1 MDKKLGIIVP
11 YRDRFE
17 HLQSFKKVI
26 IPYLNERGI
35 DFELIVVEQ
44 DDGKAFNRGKLLN
57 VGFIYAKKLKC
68 DYIVLHDVDMLPED
82 VDYSYSD
89 VPLQMAT
96 NFTGE
101 TNRIVFDEYF
111 GGVTMFPI
119 EMFEHING
127 YSNDYWGWGY
137 EDTDLLHRCK
147 INGIPLDTKQIEMKG
162 GNTASLKF
170 NGVDA
175 YVRGKNFF
183 DKEKSFTIFISFH
196 PEELICDS
204 EKSDDKYSVF
214 SIPGY
219 DFTITYNSF
228 SRYTAEI
235 FDSGR
240 NIVYQY
246 TNIKPNYRTNVAVTI
261 NPYENKI
268 KFYQDGDWISEE
280 SFGRLYDYTK
290 QKYFYLGA
298 GDPYRNRDK
307 NFFRGLISTFAV
319 YDKELPYSEIR
330 EISDNVYFG
339 LTQSFGR
346 YTSDHNLILYYD
358 SKIIKGYKLVDLS
371 GNQNE
376 GEIFNCEIVGETHN
390 EYRTIDVPFR
400 RKSTFRLLSHEEN
413 GFVKTGWKSDMTR
426 YNQLKFYNEVQKG
439 YRNTKEDG
447 LSNCDFVEHSVS
459 KVKQQI
465 HVVVGI

>member
-1 MDKKLGIIVP
+1 MDKKLGIIIP

-35 DFELIVVEQ
+35 DFELIVIEQ

-57 VGFIYAKKLKC
+57 VGFIYAKKSKC
-68 DYIVLHDVDMLPED
+68 DYVVFHDVDMIPED
-82 VDYSYSD
+82 VDYTYSE
-89 VPLQMAT
+89 VPIQMAT
-96 NFTGE
+96 TFIGE

-111 GGVTMFPI
+111 GGVTMFPVD
-119 EMFEHING
+119 MFEHING

-147 INGIPLDTKQIEMKG
+147 INGIPLDTKEIEMKG
-162 GNTASLKF
+162 GNVASLKF

-175 YVRGKNFF
+175 YVRAKNFF
-183 DKEKSFTIFISFH
+183 KKDEEFTIFVSFY
-196 PEELICDS
+196 PEELICDH
-204 EKSDDKYSVF
+204 EKMDDKYSIF
-214 SIPGY
+214 SIAGY

-235 FDSGR
+235 FDGGR
-240 NIVYQY
+240 NIIYQY
-246 TNIKPNYRTNVAVTI
+246 SNIKTNYRTNIAVTI
-261 NPYENKI
+261 NPSDNNI
-268 KFYQDGDWISEE
+268 KFYQDGDMISEE
-280 SFGRLYDYTK
+280 TYRRLYDYTK
-290 QKYFYLGA
+290 EEYFYLGA
-298 GDPYRNRDK
+298 GVPYRNRDK

-319 YDKELPYSEIR
+319 YNKELPYSEIR
-330 EISDNVYFG
+330 EISNNKYFG

-346 YTSDHNLILYYD
+346 YTSDYSLIHYYD
-358 SKIIKGYKLVDLS
+358 AKFIRGYKLMDLI
-371 GNQNE
+371 GDNH
-376 GEIFNCEIVGETHN
+376 GEIFNCEIVGETLQDVKM
-390 EYRTIDVPFR
+390 IGVPFR
-400 RKSTFRLLSHEEN
+400 RKSTFKLLTHEEN
-413 GFVKTGWKSDMTR
+413 GFVKTGWKSNMTR